1 MKPLLVLTA
10 LICLASPAFSHP
22 PTAISAEYNSKNSIL
37 TLTVAHSVENT
48 QNHYIKQVIV
58 KKDLNEVFKQ
68 VFDSQFNKKVQ
79 IVKIMVPGLKNH
91 AKLYAEATCSI
102 YGTKGVELNI
112 IVPGTPIAEL
122 KKEAK

>member
-1 MKPLLVLTA
+1 MKLSLALLL
-10 LICLASPAFSHP
+10 LFCLATPAFSHP
-22 PTAISAEYNSKNSIL
+22 PTAISAEYNSRNSIL
-37 TLTVAHSVENT
+37 TLTITHPVENT

-91 AKLYAEATCSI
+91 AKLYAEATCCI
-102 YGTKGVELNI
+102 YGTKGVDLNI
-112 IVPGTPIAEL
+112 IVPGTPTANL
-122 KKEAK
+122 NKETK